1 MWSVFVHVPRLFAK
15 NVPRN
20 RILHVFN
27 KSRTVIILCR
37 SCLPSFSLLDV
48 SIIQR
53 DMLKSP
59 IVLMHCQFFNLVLT
73 VMLYIFERYFI
84 TCMHI

>member
-1 MWSVFVHVPRLFAK
+1 MVSFVHVSCLLAK
-15 NVPRN
+15 NAPWN

-27 KSRTVIILCR
+27 KSRTVIVLCK

-59 IVLMHCQFFNLVLT
+59 AVLMHCQFFNLVLT
-73 VMLYIFERYFI
+73 VLLYIFERYFI